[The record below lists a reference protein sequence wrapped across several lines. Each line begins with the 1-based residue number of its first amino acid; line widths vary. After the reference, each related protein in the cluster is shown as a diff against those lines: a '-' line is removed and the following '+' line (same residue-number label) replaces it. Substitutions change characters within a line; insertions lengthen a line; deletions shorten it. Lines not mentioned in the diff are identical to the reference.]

1 MRLLLSTI
9 AKVFYNERLRE
20 AVKLNRE
27 ADLRYQMA
35 GIRLADAESKTRGVM
50 TPLQGIPGVKAEM
63 INNVV
68 GHQAFGLTLDV
79 DPAVTG
85 MSVHDV
91 VTRLKEGDPPIWTR
105 VRDGEDQIIIH
116 VFGLKD
122 GEDDLVGQ
130 RIARLFGR

>member
-1 MRLLLSTI
+1 MMGVL
-9 AKVFYNERLRE
+9 A
-20 AVKLNRE
+20 AVRRWMTMNHE
-27 ADLRYQMA
+27 E
-35 GIRLADAESKTRGVM
+35 RLADAESKTRGVM